1 MNPAAGPAPPPID
14 GAAQYEQLKTA
25 VLGAQ
30 ANVAPGASPL
40 GNFPELSK
48 LYSTP
53 AELAKVQLSDAAP
66 NYNTGVQVANAQA
79 AASAAGQGKYQQ
91 IQKPDGGY
99 AFYDPNGNEIS
110 ASEYAAAHNMSPADL
125 LKNSMNPI
133 DKAFI
138 QDYNQLNQYIIDKH
152 NSKNDPKARS
162 AAQAVETQVRKTYGI
177 QLHQTNPNDVI
188 NAFLKAYPTVFGQG
202 SSADN
207 LIVPGF
213 GNKAGRQGTS
223 TLLPSSNTIK
233 SNGKGGFGLTSGS
246 AIPG

>member
-66 NYNTGVQVANAQA
+66 NYNIGVKVANDEANA
-79 AASAAGQGKYQQ
+79 AAARSASGIGKYQQ
-91 IQKPDGGY
+91 VQKPDGGY
-99 AFYDPNGNEIS
+99 AFYDPDGNEIS
-110 ASEYAAAHNMSPADL
+110 AAQYAAAHNQDPSDL
-125 LKNSMNPI
+125 LKNSQNPI
-133 DKAFI
+133 DRAFI
-138 QDYNQLNQYIIDKH
+138 QDYKQLNDYINNKA

-162 AAQAVETQVRKTYGI
+162 AAQAVETQVRKLYGI
-177 QLHQTNPNDVI
+177 KLHQTNPNDVI
-188 NAFLKAYPTVFGQG
+188 NAFVQAYPTVFG
-202 SSADN
+202 
-207 LIVPGF
+207 
-213 GNKAGRQGTS
+213 GNKAGKQGAS

-233 SNGKGGFGLTSGS
+233 NNSKGGFGLSG
-246 AIPG
+246 GL